1 MRDHRPTATDELIQA
16 SKLKQIQEHAK
27 AILLINRQ
35 LQDILPKGLKTQVR
49 AANVRGGNLVLE
61 AASAALK
68 MKVDYER
75 LHILTQ
81 LRQNGFVHLISIEVR
96 VNPELY
102 RQSKITSEDARAANP
117 RPPLSEHAAHALLAI
132 ADQASDKVKKR
143 LQSLARLA
151 KANQKDD

>member
-81 LRQNGFVHLISIEVR
+81 LRQNGFGQVR

-117 RPPLSEHAAHALLAI
+117 RPPLSEHAAHVLLAI

>member
-16 SKLKQIQEHAK
+16 SKLKQIQDHAK

-35 LQDILPKGLKTQVR
+35 LQEMLPKGLKSQVR

-61 AASAALK
+61 AASAAIK

-75 LHILTQ
+75 LHLLSQ
-81 LRQNGFVHLISIEVR
+81 LRQNGFGHLITIEIR

-102 RQSKITSEDARAANP
+102 RQTLANADAAPTAQPRRA
-117 RPPLSEHAAHALLAI
+117 LSEQSAHVLLAI
-132 ADQASDKVKKR
+132 ADHASDKVKKR
-143 LQSLARLA
+143 LQSLAQLA
-151 KANQKDD
+151 QTKHQ

>member
-61 AASAALK
+61 TASAALK

-81 LRQNGFVHLISIEVR
+81 LRQNGFGHLISIEVR

-117 RPPLSEHAAHALLAI
+117 RPPLSEHAAHVLLAI

>member
-35 LQDILPKGLKTQVR
+35 LQEILPKGLKTQVR

-81 LRQNGFVHLISIEVR
+81 LRQNGFGHLISIEVR

-102 RQSKITSEDARAANP
+102 RQSKITSEDARAANS
-117 RPPLSEHAAHALLAI
+117 RPPLSEHAAHVLLAI

>member
-81 LRQNGFVHLISIEVR
+81 LRQNGFGHLISIEVR

-117 RPPLSEHAAHALLAI
+117 RPPLSEHAAHVLLTI
-132 ADQASDKVKKR
+132 ADQASDKVKIR

>member
-35 LQDILPKGLKTQVR
+35 LQDILPKGLKNQVR

-75 LHILTQ
+75 LNILTQ
-81 LRQNGFVHLISIEVR
+81 LRQNGFGHLISIEVR

-117 RPPLSEHAAHALLAI
+117 RPPLSEHAAHVLLAI

>member
-81 LRQNGFVHLISIEVR
+81 LRQNGFGHLISIEVR

-102 RQSKITSEDARAANP
+102 RQSKITSEDARVANP
-117 RPPLSEHAAHALLAI
+117 RPPLSEHAAHVLLAI

>member
-81 LRQNGFVHLISIEVR
+81 LRQNGFGHLISIEVR

-102 RQSKITSEDARAANP
+102 RQSKITSEDARTANP
-117 RPPLSEHAAHALLAI
+117 RPPLSEHAAHVLLAI

-143 LQSLARLA
+143 LHSLARLA

>member
-35 LQDILPKGLKTQVR
+35 LQEILPKGLKTQVR

-81 LRQNGFVHLISIEVR
+81 LRQNGFGHLISIEVR

-102 RQSKITSEDARAANP
+102 RQSKITPEDARAANP
-117 RPPLSEHAAHALLAI
+117 RPPLSEHAAHVLLAI

>member
-81 LRQNGFVHLISIEVR
+81 LRQNGFGHLISIEVR

-102 RQSKITSEDARAANP
+102 RQSKITSEDDRAANP
-117 RPPLSEHAAHALLAI
+117 RPPLSEHTAHVLLAI

>member
-27 AILLINRQ
+27 AILQINRQ
-35 LQDILPKGLKTQVR
+35 LQDILPRGLKNQVR

-81 LRQNGFVHLISIEVR
+81 LRQNGFGHLISIDVR

-102 RQSKITSEDARAANP
+102 RKTTQPSGEASVANP
-117 RPPLSEHAAHALLAI
+117 RPPLSENAAYVLLAI
-132 ADQASDKVKKR
+132 ADHASDKVKKR
-143 LQSLARLA
+143 LESLARLA
-151 KANQKDD
+151 KSNQKND

>member
-35 LQDILPKGLKTQVR
+35 LQEILPKGLKTQVR

-81 LRQNGFVHLISIEVR
+81 LRQNGVGHLISIEVR

-117 RPPLSEHAAHALLAI
+117 RPPLSEHAAHVLLAI

>member
-1 MRDHRPTATDELIQA
+1 M
-16 SKLKQIQEHAK
+16 
-27 AILLINRQ
+27 
-35 LQDILPKGLKTQVR
+35 R

-81 LRQNGFVHLISIEVR
+81 LRQNGFGHLISIEVR

-117 RPPLSEHAAHALLAI
+117 RPPLSEHAAHVLLAI

>member
-1 MRDHRPTATDELIQA
+1 MRDHRPTATDKLIQA

-35 LQDILPKGLKTQVR
+35 LQEMLPKGLKTQVR

-61 AASAALK
+61 AASAAIK

-75 LHILTQ
+75 LHLLSK
-81 LRQNGFVHLISIEVR
+81 LRQNGFGNLISIEVR

-102 RQSKITSEDARAANP
+102 RQTKEHTGETPAANP
-117 RPPLSEHAAHALLAI
+117 RPPLSENAAHVLLAI
-132 ADQASDKVKKR
+132 ADHASDKVKKR

>member
-35 LQDILPKGLKTQVR
+35 LQEILPKGLKTQVR
-49 AANVRGGNLVLE
+49 AANVHGGNLVLE

-81 LRQNGFVHLISIEVR
+81 LRQNGFGHLISIEVR

-117 RPPLSEHAAHALLAI
+117 RPPLSEHAAHVLLAI

>member
-27 AILLINRQ
+27 AILHINRQ
-35 LQDILPKGLKTQVR
+35 LQEILPKGLKTQVR

-75 LHILTQ
+75 LHILTL
-81 LRQNGFVHLISIEVR
+81 LRQNGFGHLISIEVR

-117 RPPLSEHAAHALLAI
+117 RPPISEHAAHVLLAI

-151 KANQKDD
+151 KANHKDD

>member
-49 AANVRGGNLVLE
+49 AANVRCGNLVLE
-61 AASAALK
+61 AASATLK

-81 LRQNGFVHLISIEVR
+81 LRQNGFGHLISIEVR

-117 RPPLSEHAAHALLAI
+117 RPPLSEHAAHVLLAI
-132 ADQASDKVKKR
+132 TDQASDKVKKR

>member
-49 AANVRGGNLVLE
+49 AANVRGG
-61 AASAALK
+61 
-68 MKVDYER
+68 
-75 LHILTQ
+75 
-81 LRQNGFVHLISIEVR
+81 HLISIEVR

-102 RQSKITSEDARAANP
+102 RQSKITSEDARAANT
-117 RPPLSEHAAHALLAI
+117 RPPLSEHAAHVLLAI

>member
-1 MRDHRPTATDELIQA
+1 M
-16 SKLKQIQEHAK
+16 
-27 AILLINRQ
+27 
-35 LQDILPKGLKTQVR
+35 
-49 AANVRGGNLVLE
+49 VLE

-81 LRQNGFVHLISIEVR
+81 LRQNGFGHLISIEVR

-102 RQSKITSEDARAANP
+102 RQTKLPSGETSTANP
-117 RPPLSEHAAHALLAI
+117 RPPLSENAAHVLLAI

-151 KANQKDD
+151 KANQKDE

>member
-49 AANVRGGNLVLE
+49 AANVRGGNLMLE

-81 LRQNGFVHLISIEVR
+81 LRKNGFGHLISIEVR

-102 RQSKITSEDARAANP
+102 RQSKITSEDAQAANP
-117 RPPLSEHAAHALLAI
+117 RPPLSEHAAHVLLAI

>member
-1 MRDHRPTATDELIQA
+1 MRDHRPTTTDELIQA

-35 LQDILPKGLKTQVR
+35 LQEILPKGLKAQVR

-68 MKVDYER
+68 MKVDYDR
-75 LHILTQ
+75 LHILTR
-81 LRQNGFVHLISIEVR
+81 LRQNGFGNLISIEVR

-102 RQSKITSEDARAANP
+102 RQDQLYKGNTPAAIP
-117 RPPLSEHAAHALLAI
+117 RPPLSENAANLLLTI
-132 ADQASDKVKKR
+132 ADRASDKVKKR
-143 LQSLARLA
+143 LQNLARLA
-151 KANQKDD
+151 KAEPKQD

>member
-49 AANVRGGNLVLE
+49 AANVCGGNLVLE

-81 LRQNGFVHLISIEVR
+81 LRQNGFGHLISIEVR

-117 RPPLSEHAAHALLAI
+117 RPPLSEHAAHVLLAI

>member
-81 LRQNGFVHLISIEVR
+81 LRQNGFGNLISIEVR

-117 RPPLSEHAAHALLAI
+117 RPPLSEHAAHVLLAI

>member
-1 MRDHRPTATDELIQA
+1 MRDHRPTATDDLIQA

-27 AILLINRQ
+27 AILQINRQ
-35 LQDILPKGLKTQVR
+35 LQEILPKGLKTQVR

-81 LRQNGFVHLISIEVR
+81 LRQNGFGHLISIEVR

-102 RQSKITSEDARAANP
+102 RQTKLPSGEASTANP
-117 RPPLSEHAAHALLAI
+117 RPPLSENAAHVLLAI

-151 KANQKDD
+151 KANQKDE

>member
-35 LQDILPKGLKTQVR
+35 LQEILPKGLKTQVR
-49 AANVRGGNLVLE
+49 AANMRGGNLVLE

-81 LRQNGFVHLISIEVR
+81 LRQNGFGHLISIEVR

-102 RQSKITSEDARAANP
+102 QQSKITSEDARAANP
-117 RPPLSEHAAHALLAI
+117 RPPLSEHAAHVLLAI

>member
-27 AILLINRQ
+27 AILQINRQ
-35 LQDILPKGLKTQVR
+35 LQEILPKGLKTQVR

-81 LRQNGFVHLISIEVR
+81 LRQNGFGHLISIEVR

-102 RQSKITSEDARAANP
+102 RQTKLHSEDASAANP
-117 RPPLSEHAAHALLAI
+117 RPPLSENAAHVLLAI

>member
-35 LQDILPKGLKTQVR
+35 LQEILPKGLKTQVR

-81 LRQNGFVHLISIEVR
+81 LRQNGFGHLISIEVR

-102 RQSKITSEDARAANP
+102 RQSKITSEDARVANP
-117 RPPLSEHAAHALLAI
+117 RPPLSKHAAHVLLAI

>member
-27 AILLINRQ
+27 AILQINRQ
-35 LQDILPKGLKTQVR
+35 LQDILPKGLKTQVH

-81 LRQNGFVHLISIEVR
+81 LRQNGFGHLISIDVR

-102 RQSKITSEDARAANP
+102 RQSKAHIGDTAEANP
-117 RPPLSEHAAHALLAI
+117 RPPLSENAAYVLLAI
-132 ADQASDKVKKR
+132 ADHASDKVKKR
-143 LQSLARLA
+143 LESLARLA
-151 KANQKDD
+151 KANQKND

>member
-81 LRQNGFVHLISIEVR
+81 LRQNGFGHLISIEVR

-102 RQSKITSEDARAANP
+102 RQSKITAEDARAANP
-117 RPPLSEHAAHALLAI
+117 RPPLSEHAAHVLLAI

>member
-81 LRQNGFVHLISIEVR
+81 LRQNGFGHLISIEVR

-117 RPPLSEHAAHALLAI
+117 RSPLSEHAAHVLLAI